1 MQTPRPDVLPT
12 FQKNNVEATL
22 RQLIED
28 TDIAV
33 TITYLRLQSQ
43 TMDVEAGLPTRTE
56 DSDSLSAL
64 FHDVTVDEVERSG
77 GKLQMGDRIYQF
89 MVDDITLVPTTS
101 DRITQGS
108 VTREV
113 VDWEKDTFALSYLI
127 TARGGGAQ

>member
-1 MQTPRPDVLPT
+1 MLPT

-89 MVDDITLVPTTS
+89 MVD
-101 DRITQGS
+101 
-108 VTREV
+108 
-113 VDWEKDTFALSYLI
+113 KK
-127 TARGGGAQ
+127 